1 MYLSVNCVSLIA
13 YPGYGSFADIIKKKF
28 FFNLL
33 KPHLILEEVREE
45 IEYNS
50 KTRICDIYT

>member
-13 YPGYGSFADIIKKKF
+13 YPGYGSFADIIKKNF

-45 IEYNS
+45 IEYN
-50 KTRICDIYT
+50 